1 MTWKYDNI
9 ADVIEQIGLTSVDWQ
24 PQKLKKYDAGQYY
37 DGVVIGW
44 NYGEYGEIIDTYL
57 EASGKGCRTIETL
70 NRDSG
75 FDWFQFLHQYHD
87 DIWNKQAH
95 FARIDVACDLEDGS
109 IPFKRLW
116 RYTYNRMFI
125 CRSKI
130 DPELTCMRQE
140 KIYFGSEKSDRFL
153 RIYNKA
159 LQMGLPDTDWLRF
172 EFQLRNDNATSFYLN
187 WEQHRDLGKL
197 FSGMMIDYLRFVD
210 IPRGW
215 TKQQFL
221 DAKQNNNRSRFK
233 TSSWWNDFIGDAE
246 RIQQLYL
253 PGEEYTLGKVEHV
266 LKHNAASTIKTFL
279 IAHDNN
285 TDELLEA
292 IKHCKINNKQKTLLQ
307 QLGKIVPTDYEN
319 SGIEYFI

>member
-37 DGVVIGW
+37 DGVIIGW

-95 FARIDVACDLEDGS
+95 LARIDVACDLEDGS

-187 WEQHRDLGKL
+187 WEQHRNLGKL
-197 FSGMMIDYLRFVD
+197 FSGMMIDYIRFVD

-215 TKQQFL
+215 SKQQFL
-221 DAKQNNNRSRFK
+221 EAKANRHQARFK
-233 TSSWWNDFIGDAE
+233 TASWWNDFVGDAE

-253 PGEEYTLGKVEHV
+253 PREEYTLDRIERY
-266 LKHNAASTIKTFL
+266 LEHNAGSNIRAFI
-279 IAHDNN
+279 IAHDGSV
-285 TDELLEA
+285 DELLESV
-292 IKHCKINNKQKTLLQ
+292 KHVKLNTKQKTLLK
-307 QLGKIVPTDYEN
+307 QLGKTIPEEYE
-319 SGIEYFI
+319 EQD